1 MDSNDDEPT
10 PADDAQGADASRAQ
24 QDGGPRTDEEPL
36 RGCMAADSEAN
47 QATVFT
53 PAAPARTS
61 RKRRQSLIAAA
72 VCAALVIMVA
82 VAVHIM
88 GKQRERRFLDMEP
101 QSGPAPLAEQV
112 GYSGEARATGAPS
125 PAWARGVA
133 TAWRIDEKLDETFP
147 EYGARL
153 AVEGSRM
160 YVVAESSVR
169 AYDISGPQ
177 PALLWN
183 SPLTSEEP
191 TPTPIVWGDRLV
203 VDRTILAADSGQADS
218 SLPAAIEGTAVGAVD
233 SVLVVCGELSEQCWG
248 VDASL
253 DRLWTAEGPGWMLP
267 GVFQTASAGGRTWI
281 HFGFAGHE
289 DFHTVVEARTGATAE
304 LGFRAG
310 DPSLIL
316 PAADGWLVEKSDHT
330 AFMTADADGTPRASF
345 VIAPSDPVA
354 YDQPVVPGGQP
365 TVEQWER
372 YYGSGDASWALDTLS
387 ASGKEC
393 RALQLGTSSVELD
406 SMRVRSAYGNYSGNV
421 AKACTMK
428 VPFTASED
436 ASVLF
441 YPERRHQD
449 PGGVPETVD
458 RFYFIAAR
466 AGYVVRLDPSQD
478 VRAGV
483 LAFDDLYVG
492 VTPRGIV
499 AITPRGA

>member
-1 MDSNDDEPT
+1 MRANAPPT
-10 PADDAQGADASRAQ
+10 SPAGTGS
-24 QDGGPRTDEEPL
+24 T
-36 RGCMAADSEAN
+36 S
-47 QATVFT
+47 
-53 PAAPARTS
+53 APAPAGPARPP
-61 RKRRQSLIAAA
+61 RKRRSLIAAA
-72 VCAALVIMVA
+72 VCAALVLVVA
-82 VAVHIM
+82 AAVHII
-88 GKQRERRFLDMEP
+88 GKQRERRLLDMEP

-112 GYSGEARATGAPS
+112 GYSGEATATGAPS
-125 PAWARGVA
+125 SHWARGVA
-133 TAWRIDEKLDETFP
+133 TAWRIDEELDDTFP

-160 YVVAESSVR
+160 YVVTLSAVR
-169 AYDISGPQ
+169 AYDISGSK
-177 PALLWN
+177 PALLWS
-183 SPLTSEEP
+183 SPLTGEGSAP
-191 TPTPIVWGDRLV
+191 KPIVWGDRLV
-203 VDRTILAADSGQADS
+203 VGRAILTADTGQRVS
-218 SLPAAIEGTAVGAVD
+218 SLSAASEGTAVGVVD
-233 SVLVVCGELSEQCWG
+233 SVLVVCGERSEQCWG

-253 DRLWTAEGPGWMLP
+253 DRLWTAEGPGWRCP
-267 GVFQTASAGGRTWI
+267 GVLQTTSAGGRTWI
-281 HFGFAGHE
+281 HFGFAGYE

-345 VIAPSDPVA
+345 VIAPDDPVA

-372 YYGSGDASWALDTLS
+372 YYGSGDASWALGVLS
-387 ASGKEC
+387 ASGEEC
-393 RALQLGTSSVELD
+393 RTLALGTSSVELD
-406 SMRVRSAYGNYSGNV
+406 SERVRSAYGNYSGNV

-436 ASVLF
+436 ASVLL

-483 LAFDDLYVG
+483 LAYDDLYVG
-492 VTPRGIV
+492 ATPRGIV
-499 AITPRGA
+499 ALTPRGA